1 MNSVSLE
8 KFIAAPV
15 DQVFLIFSDID
26 HAADNISGVI
36 KIEKLTEGPVG
47 VGTRFKQT
55 RHLLNMDATETL
67 EFIEFIPFK
76 SYTVKAE
83 FCGEEYIVWIN
94 FEQRSDGTTV
104 FVKCQVRP
112 LSLIGKF
119 ALPLG
124 SVLLASIKKVF
135 ERDLNDLKTV
145 CEAQND
151 HGENS

>member
-1 MNSVSLE
+1 MKSFSLE
-8 KFIAAPV
+8 KFITTPV
-15 DQVFLIFSDID
+15 EQVFSIFSDID

-67 EFIEFIPFK
+67 EFIEFTAFK

-83 FCGEEYIVWIN
+83 FCGEEYTVWIN
-94 FEQRSDGTTV
+94 FERRSAGTTV
-104 FVKCQVRP
+104 FIKCQVRP

-119 ALPLG
+119 ASPLG
-124 SVLLASIKKVF
+124 SVLMTSIRKVF
-135 ERDLNDLKTV
+135 EQDLNDLKAV
-145 CEAQND
+145 CEAQNN
-151 HGENS
+151 HG